1 MMQSFENSR
10 GMDEEMSRF
19 FTILVKLFE
28 IYVDCKYYPM
38 QRELTHDII
47 RKLETVKPLTFKE
60 FHKLSLQLKAYF
72 SHQTFKLR
80 WKVPTPEKVA
90 TSNIASSSKDLSRP
104 HRQPTK
110 MKTLNHYH
118 LFDISHANLRMLP
131 LSLFSITF

>member
-90 TSNIASSSKDLSRP
+90 TSNIASSSKDLSSP
-104 HRQPTK
+104 NKTTPTA
-110 MKTLNHYH
+110 
-118 LFDISHANLRMLP
+118 DEDEDSEP
-131 LSLFSITF
+131 LSSVRHIPRESTYVAPITF